1 QDPLV
6 WASIQP
12 PPGGI
17 QPQGLSLDGMAFLR
31 GWYPGDYEA
40 ITWLNTHVSGTP
52 TIVEAGYS
60 IYYRDL
66 YGRVAIFT
74 GLPSVLAPA
83 HENEQ
88 RFPDQVGARQQAVED
103 FWGTEDPNAALVFLR
118 QYGVQY
124 IYLGALERTCYMK
137 SFDARQ
143 NSDVCLP
150 MSTGALAKF
159 QTLARDGVLHVVHSN
174 ADVVIYKVVS

>member
-1 QDPLV
+1 ISVGDAFGLSRAVLRGIWLFALLALLAASSVFLVEGPQARVQDPNV

-17 QPQGLSLDGMAFLR
+17 QPQGLSLDGMAFLP

-40 ITWLNTHVSGTP
+40 LTWLNANITGAP
-52 TIVEAGYS
+52 TVVEAGYE

-83 HENEQ
+83 HEYEQ
-88 RFPDQVGARQQAVED
+88 RFVNQVSARHDEVDD
-103 FWGTEDPNAALVFLR
+103 FWGTGDQGAALAFLQR
-118 QYGVQY
+118 YG
-124 IYLGALERTCYMK
+124 
-137 SFDARQ
+137 
-143 NSDVCLP
+143 
-150 MSTGALAKF
+150 
-159 QTLARDGVLHVVHSN
+159 
-174 ADVVIYKVVS
+174 